1 MKPGLEIPIH
11 RELGELEVLEYL
23 SLLWPDRSQQ
33 AIKALFAAGR
43 VRSGGKPVSMT
54 RSLGEI
60 KDLIL
65 AGGLDDV
72 PRIFL
77 GPEKAPASIPI
88 DILHEDE
95 RLVALSKPSGLPV
108 VPDREQAL
116 ESCLGFLIRRELA
129 ERPAKPPARYLR
141 YRIVHRIDRLTSGL
155 VLVAKTAG
163 AERRLGEDF
172 EHHRVRKEYLAL
184 LAGTVL
190 PARFAVNCPVAPGR
204 KGRMRAEAGAPG
216 RSGKE
221 ALTEFEVLERF
232 RRVTLVRALPLTGRT
247 HQIRVH
253 AWAAGHPLAIDP
265 VYHPAPKGGAAI
277 RLPGIDR
284 LTLHAHRTI
293 LPETWSEPR
302 AFTCPPPADFQAA
315 IEALRTPNF

>member
-1 MKPGLEIPIH
+1 MKPRQELPLH
-11 RELGELEVLEYL
+11 AELGGLTVLEYL
-23 SLLWPDRSQQ
+23 SLLWPDRSQP
-33 AIKALFAAGR
+33 AIKALFAKGS
-43 VRSGGKPVSMT
+43 VRSGGKPISMS
-54 RSLGEI
+54 RILGEI
-60 KDLIL
+60 KDLVL
-65 AGGLDDV
+65 AGGLEEV

-77 GPEKAPASIPI
+77 GPEKAPDSISI

-95 RLVALSKPSGLPV
+95 RLVALSKPSGVPV
-108 VPDREQAL
+108 VPDRKKEI

-129 ERPAKPPARYLR
+129 ERAAKPPARYIR

-155 VLVAKTAG
+155 VLVAKTAA
-163 AERRLGEDF
+163 AERRLGEDL
-172 EHHRVRKEYLAL
+172 EHRRVRKEYLAL
-184 LAGTVL
+184 LAGVVL

-232 RRVTLVRALPLTGRT
+232 RHVTLVRALPLTGRT

-265 VYHPAPKGGAAI
+265 VYHPAPKDGAAV

-284 LTLHAHRTI
+284 LTLHAHRYT
-293 LPETWSEPR
+293 LPESWSEPR

-315 IEALRTPNF
+315 LEALRTPNF